1 MTYEKV
7 VADGE
12 RGGLVGTEVI
22 EVVRLARERG
32 VDMVHDGFRDFGC
45 LWMGRASRSVREM
58 NVRGQVSEASAGE
71 KSAWVQHALQRGS

>member
-1 MTYEKV
+1 MGGVRSEEKVSGWAAGTYEEV

-12 RGGLVGTEVI
+12 RGGLVGTEVV

-45 LWMGRASRSVREM
+45 LWMGRAS
-58 NVRGQVSEASAGE
+58 
-71 KSAWVQHALQRGS
+71 